1 MTDQPPSPTVPAVTT
16 VAARRASGT
25 ACRKVIARG
34 DQGAWLP
41 APDRPDPVQTLI
53 TANTGRLS
61 DVLPIKWTRM
71 AASPFGF
78 FRGAAPLM
86 GMDLVGRA
94 VTGLTV
100 QLCGDAHVHNL
111 GAYAAPDG
119 HLVFDLNDFDETLAA
134 APWEWDAKRLATSV
148 ILANRDAGGRDEEG
162 QMAVR
167 EFSRCYRQSLRRF
180 AAMHI
185 LDLLTYEVH
194 RYPKRSGVQE
204 VLQKAERATPAKN
217 LAKLTVPGPG
227 GEPRFHDQPPL
238 LSHVEDEKARE
249 VIASLTG
256 YRETLGL
263 DRRLALDAYRPVDV
277 TFKVVGTGSV
287 GTRDYVVLLLGNG
300 PEDALFL
307 QVKEE
312 LPSAWEL
319 ALPGKA
325 DAKTHQGRR
334 VAEGQHRCQTV
345 TDPFVGWTSIAG
357 HDYLV
362 RQLSDHKA
370 SLDPAELE
378 GKVLIEYAQVC
389 GETLAKAHARTGD
402 AAAIAGYCGKSDNL
416 DRALADFALA
426 YAAQTTQDH
435 AALVAA
441 IQAGQLTAAAEL

>member
-1 MTDQPPSPTVPAVTT
+1 MTDLPPSAPLPSVAT
-16 VAARRASGT
+16 VAARRANGA
-25 ACRKVIARG
+25 ACRKVITRKE
-34 DQGAWLP
+34 QGAWSP
-41 APDRPDPVQTLI
+41 EPDRPDPVQTLI

-61 DVLPIKWTRM
+61 EVLPIKWARM

-86 GMDLVGRA
+86 AMDLAGHL

-119 HLVFDLNDFDETLAA
+119 HLVFDLNDFDETLAN
-134 APWEWDAKRLATSV
+134 APWEWDVKRLATSL
-148 ILANRDAGGRDEEG
+148 ILANREAGGQDPEG
-162 QMAVR
+162 KAAVR
-167 EFSRCYRQSLRRF
+167 EFSCCYRQSLRRF

-185 LDLLTYEVH
+185 LDLMTYEVH
-194 RYPKRSGVQE
+194 RYPKDGCVHTI
-204 VLQKAERATPAKN
+204 LQKAERATPAKN
-217 LAKLTVPGPG
+217 LVKLTVPGPN

-238 LSHVEDEKARE
+238 LSHVEDERACE
-249 VIASLTG
+249 VIQSLRA
-256 YRETLGL
+256 YRDTLGL
-263 DRRLALDAYRPVDV
+263 DRRQALDAYRPVDV

-300 PEDALFL
+300 PDDALFL

-312 LPSAWEL
+312 LPSAWSV
-319 ALPGKA
+319 ALPGG
-325 DAKTHQGRR
+325 DVGIHQGKR
-334 VAEGQHRCQTV
+334 VAEGQHRCQTA
-345 TDPFVGWTSIAG
+345 TDPFVGWTTIEG

-378 GKVLIEYAQVC
+378 GDVLIEYAQVC
-389 GETLAKAHARTGD
+389 GETLAKAHARTGN
-402 AAAIAGYCGKSDNL
+402 AAALAGYGGKNDRL
-416 DRALADFALA
+416 DRALAEFALT
-426 YAAQTTQDH
+426 YASQTTQDH

-441 IQAGQLTAAAEL
+441 IHCGQLTAAASM